1 MIIKL
6 QKCLLM
12 PLLIISFLLT
22 TGCGIL
28 HPPHKDAQGFY
39 TTHYNSCGPEAV
51 LSAVNQYFHK
61 HNVIRP
67 AYVITTKQISQGIQK
82 DAPPFPFNRTG
93 WIVMFDRKAANITW
107 PSEVKTACQKFGI
120 KLRSVSV
127 KHLEEHPDEIYII
140 LCHKKWSI
148 YDYHWFTYPGYT
160 SLDFYGKDVTVIDT
174 VYLLEPI

>member
-12 PLLIISFLLT
+12 PLLIISFLSIV
-22 TGCGIL
+22 GCGIL
-28 HPPHKDAQGFY
+28 NPPHRDNGYLVSHY
-39 TTHYNSCGPEAV
+39 TSCGPEAV
-51 LSAVNQYFHK
+51 RDAVNKYFTK
-61 HNVIRP
+61 NNIIRP
-67 AYVITTKQISQGIQK
+67 AYVITTKQISQGIQR

-120 KLRSVSV
+120 KLRPVSV
-127 KHLEEHPDEIYII
+127 KYLEEHPDEIYII

-148 YDYHWFTYPGYT
+148 YDYHWLVYPHYT
-160 SLDFYGKDVTVIDT
+160 GLDFYGDDTMIDT
-174 VYLLEPI
+174 VYLLERIN